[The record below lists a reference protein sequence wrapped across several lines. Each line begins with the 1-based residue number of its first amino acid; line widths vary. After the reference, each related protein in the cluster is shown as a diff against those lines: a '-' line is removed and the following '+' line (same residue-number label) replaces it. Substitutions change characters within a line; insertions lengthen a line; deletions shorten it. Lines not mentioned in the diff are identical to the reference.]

1 MDMSVRAIAALVAA
15 SFLGGLVAAASMG
28 YGPLAAISFNVLP
41 GGDNSTG
48 TGLETSPFILDL
60 GNLTA
65 GESGYFNGTATL
77 ILNTSGAVEFD
88 LENEDIL
95 KNVFSQF
102 IVTVSVANQTFT
114 LNLYG
119 EDSYEVYLEAGEY
132 TVFVE
137 VEYTVKE
144 NPSAGYYE
152 NVVFLKAELDDNYG
166 DYDEDN
172 S

>member
-1 MDMSVRAIAALVAA
+1 MDLSVRAIAALVAA

-41 GGDNSTG
+41 GGDNSTE
-48 TGLETSPFILDL
+48 TGLETTPFILDL

-77 ILNTSGAVEFD
+77 ILYSSGVVEFD

-95 KNVFSQF
+95 EDVFSQF
-102 IVTVSVANQTFT
+102 VVTVSVANQTFT
-114 LNLYG
+114 LYLYG
-119 EDSYEVYLEAGEY
+119 EDSYEIYLEAGEY

-144 NPSAGYYE
+144 NPSTGYYE
-152 NVVFLKAELDDNYG
+152 NVVFLKAELEDH
-166 DYDEDN
+166 DEDHDEDH